1 MIQSNRE
8 AREQLGAEKF
18 LELYEERFFDAIEN
32 DDIEEMEKQME
43 LYKAIVGEDDLMFYL
58 LVDIYENYINLD

>member
-8 AREQLGAEKF
+8 AREQFGAEKF
-18 LELYEERFFDAIEN
+18 LELYEERFFDAMYNE
-32 DDIEEMEKQME
+32 DIEEMEKQLE

-58 LVDIYENYINLD
+58 LVDLYENYTNID

>member
-8 AREQLGAEKF
+8 AREQLGAERF
-18 LELYEERFFDAIEN
+18 LELYEERFFDAMYNE
-32 DDIEEMEKQME
+32 DIEEMEKQLE

-58 LVDIYENYINLD
+58 LVDLYENYKN

>member
-8 AREQLGAEKF
+8 AREQLGAERF
-18 LELYEERFFDAIEN
+18 LELYEERFFDAMYNE
-32 DDIEEMEKQME
+32 DIEEMEKQLE

-58 LVDIYENYINLD
+58 LVDLYENYTNID

>member
-8 AREQLGAEKF
+8 AREQFGAEKF
-18 LELYEERFFDAIEN
+18 LELYEERFFDALEN
-32 DDIEEMEKQME
+32 DDIEGMEQQME

>member
-8 AREQLGAEKF
+8 AREQLGAERF
-18 LELYEERFFDAIEN
+18 LELYEERFFDAMYNE
-32 DDIEEMEKQME
+32 DIEEMEKQLE

-58 LVDIYENYINLD
+58 LVDLYENYTN

>member
-8 AREQLGAEKF
+8 AREQLGAERF
-18 LELYEERFFDAIEN
+18 LELYEERFFDAYYNE
-32 DDIEEMEKQME
+32 DVEEMEKQLE

-58 LVDIYENYINLD
+58 LVDLYENYKN

>member
-8 AREQLGAEKF
+8 AREQLGAERF
-18 LELYEERFFDAIEN
+18 LELYEERFFDAMYNE
-32 DDIEEMEKQME
+32 DIEGMEKQLE

-58 LVDIYENYINLD
+58 LVDLYENYKN